1 MKTSLP
7 QGSSASYMKVG
18 EKTSSASRAKG
29 KSDQSWR
36 GWTIGLIAAAAC
48 QLLILW
54 FAQYS
59 PHDLEDK
66 AVHYY
71 SAARLFADDGKI
83 KALDAAE
90 PVWMKKI
97 PVQHVEQL
105 KSHLH
110 TYATSPFGYLLIRG
124 FCALSPGDSPPA
136 AYTFPVKLAFFLLFL
151 LALGWLIAVTY
162 HHDFDAVL
170 VMACLLMAALNLC
183 VATIAPVSDPSFD
196 FLSYVPHGSAT
207 LLILA
212 AFACFSRG
220 NGILAAISLLLA
232 ACWHTGFAAA
242 VVPCTALAFGL
253 TLCDRAGSHYVRI
266 MTAILMAL
274 GGVLLNRFMPG
285 AGIHYE
291 IWIPLFFIVLFLLIG
306 PMTLHPAWRATA
318 SLAAFL
324 FLTLAL
330 NELIGHASFRN
341 WLIRITGN
349 SLVAELPVRL
359 TAIRHLASLAL
370 PIVVII
376 GLLNRILPFSFRD
389 RPRRIALL
397 GVTTLGLIVAYG
409 AGMTRWPQAARHI
422 ALFIHAEDEDPNRP
436 SRTEHALSGLDPRR
450 ESEFF
455 VALGDFLLDS
465 RASR

>member
-1 MKTSLP
+1 MKA
-7 QGSSASYMKVG
+7 G
-18 EKTSSASRAKG
+18 G
-29 KSDQSWR
+29 KSTTGARARGKPDQSWR
-36 GWTIGLIAAAAC
+36 GWTIALIAAAAC

-59 PHDLEDK
+59 PHDLDDK
-66 AVHYY
+66 AIHYY
-71 SAARLFADDGKI
+71 SAARLFADEGKI

-90 PVWMKKI
+90 PTWLNTI
-97 PVQHVEQL
+97 PVRHVEQL
-105 KSHLH
+105 KHHLH

-124 FCALSPGDSPPA
+124 FCALAPGDGPPV
-136 AYTFPVKLAFFLLFL
+136 AYTFPVKLSFLLLFL
-151 LALGWLIAVTY
+151 LALGWLIGVTY
-162 HHDFDAVL
+162 QHDLDAVL

-183 VATIAPVSDPSFD
+183 VSMIAPVSDSSVD
-196 FLSYVPHGSAT
+196 FLSYVPQGSAT

-253 TLCDRAGSHYVRI
+253 TLIDRAGSAYVRS
-266 MTAILMAL
+266 MAAILMVL
-274 GGVLLNRFMPG
+274 CGVLLNRFMPG
-285 AGIHYE
+285 TDMHYAL
-291 IWIPLFFIVLFLLIG
+291 WIPLFFTVLVLLIG

-330 NELIGHASFRN
+330 DELIGVASFRN
-341 WLIRITGN
+341 WLMRITGS
-349 SLVAELPVRL
+349 SLVSELPVRL

-370 PIVVII
+370 PIVIII
-376 GLLNRILPFSFRD
+376 GLLNRILPSSFSD

-409 AGMTRWPQAARHI
+409 AGMPKWPQAARHL
-422 ALFIHAEDEDPNRP
+422 ALFIHAEDEYPNRP
-436 SRTEHALSGLDPRR
+436 SLSEDALSRLDPRR
-450 ESEFF
+450 EREFF

-465 RASR
+465 RAPR